1 MKFTLKQDSSLD
13 EDEIVVNH
21 NGNPETLTILYNF
34 LLNQSKASASLE
46 LYKDDQQFYLSID
59 DLVFFET
66 SDNIIYAHTISQ
78 AFETK
83 YKLYE
88 LEKLLPDFFVR
99 ISKSTICN
107 VNYIHSINRHLT
119 SLRLVKFKDTN
130 KEVYVSRMYYP
141 NLKLQLEKRLH
152 NELQKK

>member
-1 MKFTLKQDSSLD
+1 MKFTIIHDQNLND
-13 EDEIVVNH
+13 DEIVIKH
-21 NGNPETLTILYNF
+21 NKDLETVKALSDF
-34 LLNQSKASASLE
+34 LLNRNKTLAPLK
-46 LYKDDQQFYLSID
+46 LYKDDLQFYLNLS

-66 SDNIIYAHTISQ
+66 SENIVYAHTQTQ

-88 LEKLLPDFFVR
+88 LEELLPDFFVR

-107 VNYIHSINRHLT
+107 VNYIHSINRNLT
-119 SLRLVKFKDTN
+119 SLRLVKFKATS

-141 NLKLQLEKRLH
+141 NLKAQLEKRLH
-152 NELQKK
+152 NG